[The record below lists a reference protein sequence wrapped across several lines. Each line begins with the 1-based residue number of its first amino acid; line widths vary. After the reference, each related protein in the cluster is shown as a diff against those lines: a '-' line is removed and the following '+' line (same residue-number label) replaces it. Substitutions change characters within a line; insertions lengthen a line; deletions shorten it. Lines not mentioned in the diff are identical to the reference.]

1 MTLGIIYSFISAVLL
16 GLYALPSKYT
26 KNYAWEN
33 TWGGFFFFGMIV
45 IPLIT
50 TFTLVDNLT
59 GIYSEIPSWIFFA
72 MFAMSFCWGIGNMM
86 WGFSISSIGMS
97 LAFSLFLGVIT
108 SIDTILPL
116 ILVPE
121 GQESVIGTPVGN
133 IMLFGIFVIVLGI
146 ALNGY
151 AGVLRDKSKKT
162 DGSLS
167 VDSKTMK
174 KGILLCVFGAIC
186 AAGFNLSYHVGNNIG
201 KIGEVAQVQYGNE
214 PWIARLAVLLP
225 IFMGGALSTMVY
237 FSYTLTKRKTWGN
250 YTGKGALKGLMLI
263 ALMAIFHDAALVIYG
278 LGAYN
283 LGELG
288 TSVGFAIL
296 ETGAIMIANVNGILT
311 KEWKGASKKS
321 ITVLV
326 ISLSILILGVLII
339 ANGNYIKIQD
349 DAVSLLLSIFF
360 KDGLIC

>member
-1 MTLGIIYSFISAVLL
+1 MTLGIIYAFVSALLL
-16 GLYALPSKYT
+16 GIYALPSKYT

-45 IPLIT
+45 IPLAT
-50 TFTLVDNLT
+50 TFLLVNDLG
-59 GIYSEIPSWIFFA
+59 GIYSHIPTWIFFA

-108 SIDTILPL
+108 SIDTVLPL

-121 GQESVIGTPVGN
+121 GKTSVIGTDIGN
-133 IMLFGIFVIVLGI
+133 VMLLGIFVIVSGI

-151 AGVLRDKSKKT
+151 AGVLRDKSKNPENGLQR
-162 DGSLS
+162 DP
-167 VDSKTMK
+167 KTMK
-174 KGILLCVFGAIC
+174 TGILLCVFGAVC

-201 KIGEVAQVQYGNE
+201 KIGEVAQLQYGNE

-225 IFMGGALSTMVY
+225 IFMGAALSTMTY
-237 FSYTLTKRKTWGN
+237 FIYTLTKRKTWGN
-250 YTGKGALKGLMLI
+250 YTGKGAFVGLLLI
-263 ALMAIFHDAALVIYG
+263 LAMALFHDAALVIYG
-278 LGAYN
+278 LGAFK

-296 ETGAIMIANVNGILT
+296 ETGAIMIANVNGVLT
-311 KEWKGASKKS
+311 KEWKGASRKS
-321 ITVLV
+321 INVLV
-326 ISLSILILGVLII
+326 ISLSILIVGVLII
-339 ANGNYIKIQD
+339 AKGNYMKIEADRITQEL
-349 DAVSLLLSIFF
+349 AQTTN
-360 KDGLIC
+360 

>member
-1 MTLGIIYSFISAVLL
+1 MTLGIIYSLISAVLL

-50 TFTLVDNLT
+50 TFLLVDDLG
-59 GIYSEIPSWIFFA
+59 GIYSQIPSWIFFA
-72 MFAMSFCWGIGNMM
+72 MLGLSFCWGIGNIM

-108 SIDTILPL
+108 SIDTVLPL

-121 GQESVIGTPVGN
+121 GQESIIGTPIGN
-133 IMLFGIFVIVLGI
+133 IMLFGIFVIVSGI

-151 AGVLRDKSKKT
+151 AGVLRDKSKQT
-162 DGSLS
+162 DNNLPKDPK
-167 VDSKTMK
+167 VMK
-174 KGILLCVFGAIC
+174 KGIMLCVLGAIC
-186 AAGFNLSYHVGNNIG
+186 AAGFNLSYHTGNNIG
-201 KIGEVAQVQYGNE
+201 KIGDVAQLEYGNE

-225 IFMGGALSTMVY
+225 IFMGAALSTMIY
-237 FSYTLTKRKTWGN
+237 FTYTITKRKTWGN
-250 YTGKGALKGLMLI
+250 YTGKGALVGLLLVL
-263 ALMAIFHDAALVIYG
+263 LMAIFHDAALVIYG
-278 LGAYN
+278 LGAFN

-321 ITVLV
+321 VVVLV
-326 ISLSILILGVLII
+326 ISLSILIIGVLII
-339 ANGNYIKIQD
+339 AKGNHMKIEGD
-349 DAVSLLLSIFF
+349 EVSHILTILSNNTIA
-360 KDGLIC
+360 